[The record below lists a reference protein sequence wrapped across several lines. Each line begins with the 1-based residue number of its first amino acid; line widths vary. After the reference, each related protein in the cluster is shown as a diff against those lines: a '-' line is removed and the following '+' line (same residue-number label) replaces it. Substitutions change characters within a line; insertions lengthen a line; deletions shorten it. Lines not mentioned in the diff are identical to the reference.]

1 MKCAVKYANNKNGY
15 ISKWENNDNRK
26 SITTSYLTDDAA
38 CFNSEYEALAELP
51 PSFEYIFVN
60 WKTVERKQKA
70 KYIISVDGLERFILK
85 RTRSKIRTC
94 YNANMAMRFSTKHE
108 AEQYIS
114 KLRPVDKTI
123 KFYVVE
129 RSAYEN
135 HNQ

>member
-15 ISKWENNDNRK
+15 ISKWDREK
-26 SITTSYLTDDAA
+26 KCITTDYIIDHAA